1 MNFGALVC
9 GGPMILEPPNLVKV
23 MFFHIYLVTL
33 KISCLQLK
41 RFKSLN
47 FGGPRLGETPILEPQ
62 ILLGLVYFSYLPI
75 PKI

>member
-1 MNFGALVC
+1 
-9 GGPMILEPPNLVKV
+9 MILEPPNFVKI
-23 MFFHIYLVTL
+23 MFFSHIFSLVTL

-41 RFKSLN
+41 RFKNLN
-47 FGGPRLGETPILEPQ
+47 FGRPRLGETPILEPQ